1 MILNDFQIIGHAN
14 QGMISPF
21 VAHSTKG
28 PGGTSYGLSSFG
40 YDVRVGNEWV
50 TYRRNNDV
58 PLDPANILESDTCRV
73 VSDEFIL
80 RQGQFVLAHTI
91 ETLDLPRDCLGLV
104 KDKSSLA
111 RCGMH
116 VQNTVLEPGW
126 RGQVTL
132 EIFNNSPRPV
142 LIRAGQG
149 IAQVIFERGAPC
161 MVSYAD
167 RKGKYQGQV
176 GVTLP
181 IASVADEVAA

>member
-1 MILNDFQIIGHAN
+1 MILNDFQIIGYAN

-21 VAHSTKG
+21 VPRSTKG
-28 PGGTSYGLSSFG
+28 PGGTSYGISSFG

-50 TYRRNNDV
+50 EYRANNDA
-58 PLDPANILESDTCRV
+58 PIDALTLSDDDTRRT

-80 RQGQFVLAHTI
+80 RPGKFVLAHTV

-111 RCGMH
+111 RLGLH

-126 RGQVTL
+126 RGEVTL
-132 EIFNNSPRPV
+132 EIFNNGPRPV
-142 LIRAGQG
+142 RLYAGQG
-149 IAQVIFERGAPC
+149 IAQVIFERGNPC

-167 RKGKYQGQV
+167 RKGKYQNQV
-176 GVTLP
+176 GVVLP
-181 IASVADEVAA
+181 RASVAA